1 MKVKKNDTVV
11 VITGKDVKKTGKVL
25 TALPKLNRVVV
36 EGVNVQEKNR
46 KARSA
51 QETSQKIKKEG
62 PIDASNVLVICPVC
76 GKATRVGYV
85 IVDGKKVRA
94 CKKCGASL
102 DVKVEK
108 KEVAKKATT
117 KKASTKKATEEV
129 ATEAAPKK
137 TRTKKAE
144 TAPAVEE
151 VAEVKKPTTRKKAV
165 KEVTEDAEA

>member
-25 TALPKLNRVVV
+25 TALPKLNKVVV

-108 KEVAKKATT
+108 KEPAKKTTAKKTT
-117 KKASTKKATEEV
+117 KKVAEGEV
-129 ATEAAPKK
+129 AEAPKK

-151 VAEVKKPTTRKKAV
+151 VKEVKKTSRKKAV
-165 KEVTEDAEA
+165 KEEKTENAEA

>member
-25 TALPKLNRVVV
+25 TALPKLNKVVV

-108 KEVAKKATT
+108 KEPAKKNTAKKTT
-117 KKASTKKATEEV
+117 KKVAEGEV
-129 ATEAAPKK
+129 AEAPKK

-144 TAPAVEE
+144 TVETVEE
-151 VAEVKKPTTRKKAV
+151 VKEVKKTSRKKAV
-165 KEVTEDAEA
+165 KEEKTENAEA